1 LADISELQAVRD
13 HLSTTTHL
21 VHLVKPDWLRLCHH
35 HQQQLPLPDPRC
47 SLSLESLQ
55 QRSRRAA
62 AVAAGGAGL
71 LPVTISTGQQNRP
84 ASRPAGTTAKVF
96 APAVAHNTLGA
107 AAASAREQAA
117 ADAAAAAALA
127 AAELDT
133 APQYWT
139 QQPVDPGR
147 VFEDCWFTMVASAGA
162 QDVSLVEVIM

>member
-1 LADISELQAVRD
+1 MSELQAVRD

-35 HQQQLPLPDPRC
+35 HQQLLPLPDLRC

-62 AVAAGGAGL
+62 AVAAGGSGL
-71 LPVTISTGQQNRP
+71 LPATVSTGASSQLQRQ
-84 ASRPAGTTAKVF
+84 ASRPAGAPAKVF

-117 ADAAAAAALA
+117 ADAAAAAAAA

-133 APQYWT
+133 APQYWM
-139 QQPVDPGR
+139 QQPVDPAR
-147 VFEDCWFTMVASAGA
+147 VFEDCWFTLVASAGA
-162 QDVSLVEVIM
+162 QDASLVEVIM